1 MCVGTQQGIALHVR
15 GCAGQQVPQ
24 QLLHKL
30 NQRQALL
37 PSRLVDACVN
47 EVLVQHGAT
56 AVHGGSVG
64 LLFIN
69 LLLFLRLLLG
79 FDVLQRKQKIVFF
92 LNTIFKYYA
101 QIAENV
107 RGDANNALSI

>member
-1 MCVGTQQGIALHVR
+1 MQQGIALHIR

-37 PSRLVDACVN
+37 PGRLVDACVN

-56 AVHGGSVG
+56 AVHGGSIG

-79 FDVLQRKQKIVFF
+79 FDVLQRTQKIVF
-92 LNTIFKYYA
+92 LTTISKYYV

-107 RGDANNALSI
+107 RGDANNASSI